1 VSDVSSLRFSPV
13 SIAISR
19 SETVADG
26 SLSLFCLVRATSDPV
41 GSPSV
46 VLVGSTWSPA
56 PPTSETY
63 RRRSELLT
71 FSETYRRRSE
81 LLTFSLKAE
90 TRVWAAEAA
99 AAEIE
104 QQPRK

>member
-1 VSDVSSLRFSPV
+1 VSDVSPLRFSPV

-19 SETVADG
+19 SETVAEG

-63 RRRSELLT
+63 RRRSEI
-71 FSETYRRRSE
+71 
-81 LLTFSLKAE
+81 LTFSLKPE